1 VHGTI
6 ESTLEVEWRPLADL
20 ASIAEE
26 WRALAAHALVPNV
39 FYEPAF
45 ALAVQPVFGHDVGA
59 TLVWSRGVT
68 RRLLGLFP
76 ARTERYRYGLPW
88 PIVVGWINPYA
99 PLGVPLVDR
108 EAAEPVLGAWLEY
121 IASHRPGLLLLPM
134 FPQQGEVASALD
146 AVLARRGGASMA
158 FAKHERA
165 LLAPAGERADYLE
178 RALPRKKLKELGR
191 QLRRLGDDGAVAW
204 DIARDPAAI
213 SAALVDFLGL
223 EEAGWK
229 GRAGTAAAL
238 SPSTRA
244 LLEEAVSALACA
256 GKAEITRLLLA
267 GRAIA
272 TLIVLRSG
280 DTAWCWKIAYDE
292 RHARASP
299 GVQLMLQAT
308 EALLAEPG
316 FARVDSC
323 AAPDHPMI
331 DHIWRE
337 RLPLADRLVQPG
349 PRGQAAF
356 AFTRALEAARTGAI
370 TAAKHARD
378 RLRR

>member
-6 ESTLEVEWRPLADL
+6 ESTLEVEWRPLAELASLAPEWRDL
-20 ASIAEE
+20 AA
-26 WRALAAHALVPNV
+26 RALVPNV

-45 ALAVQPVFGHDVGA
+45 ALAALPVFGRDVRA
-59 TLVWSRGVT
+59 TLVWSRGAT

-76 ARTERYRYGLPW
+76 ARTERHRYGLPW

-108 EAAEPVLGAWLEY
+108 EAAETVLGAWLEHV
-121 IASHRPGLLLLPM
+121 AGHRPRLLLLPM
-134 FPQQGEVASALD
+134 FPQQGVLASAFD
-146 AVLARRGGASMA
+146 AALARRGGASVA
-158 FAKHERA
+158 FAVRERA
-165 LLAPAGERADYLE
+165 LLAPAGDRADYIE
-178 RALPRKKLKELGR
+178 RALPHKKLKELGR
-191 QLRRLGDDGAVAW
+191 QLRRIGDDGAVAW

-213 SAALVDFLGL
+213 GAALADFLTL

-229 GRAGTAAAL
+229 GRAGTAAAR
-238 SPSTRA
+238 SPSIRA
-244 LLEEAVSALACA
+244 FLEASVSALAGE
-256 GKAEITRLLLA
+256 GKTEILRLMLA

-272 TLIVLRSG
+272 ALIVLRSG

-292 RHARASP
+292 QHARASP

-308 EALLAEPG
+308 KALLAEPG
-316 FARVDSC
+316 LARVDSC

-337 RLPLADRLVQPG
+337 RLPLADRLVLPG
-349 PRGQAAF
+349 PHGGTTLTL
-356 AFTRALEAARTGAI
+356 TRLLEAARTGAI
-370 TAAKHARD
+370 AAAKHARD
-378 RLRR
+378 LLRR

>member
-20 ASIAEE
+20 ASIAAQ
-26 WRALAAHALVPNV
+26 WRALAARALVPNV

-45 ALAVQPVFGHDVGA
+45 ALAVQPVFGRDVGA
-59 TLVWSRGVT
+59 TLVWSRGAT

-76 ARTERYRYGLPW
+76 ARTECCRYGLPW
-88 PIVVGWINPYA
+88 PIIVGWINPYA

-121 IASHRPGLLLLPM
+121 IANHRPRLLLLPM
-134 FPQQGEVASALD
+134 FPQQGVLASALD
-146 AVLARRGGASMA
+146 AALARRGGASVA
-158 FAKHERA
+158 FALHERA
-165 LLAPAGERADYLE
+165 LLAPAGERADYLGQ
-178 RALPRKKLKELGR
+178 AIPRKKLKELGR

-213 SAALVDFLGL
+213 SAALADFLAL

-238 SPSTRA
+238 SPSIRA
-244 LLEEAVSALACA
+244 LLEEAVPALARE

-272 TLIVLRSG
+272 ALIVLRSG

-292 RHARASP
+292 QHARASP

-308 EALLAEPG
+308 RALLVEPG
-316 FARVDSC
+316 LARVDSC

-337 RLPLADRLVQPG
+337 RLPLADRLVLAG
-349 PRGQAAF
+349 PHGQAAF
-356 AFTRALEAARTGAI
+356 VFTRALEAARTGAI
-370 TAAKHARD
+370 AAAKHARD
-378 RLRR
+378 RLQR

>member
-1 VHGTI
+1 MHGTI
-6 ESTLEVEWRPLADL
+6 ESTLEVELRPLAEL
-20 ASIAEE
+20 ASIASD
-26 WRALAAHALVPNV
+26 WRALAARALVPNI

-45 ALAVQPVFGHDVGA
+45 ALAAQPVFGHNVGA

-76 ARTERYRYGLPW
+76 VQVERCRYGLPW

-99 PLGVPLVDR
+99 PLGLPLVDR
-108 EAAEPVLGAWLEY
+108 EAAEPVLGAWLEH
-121 IASHRPGLLLLPM
+121 IASHQPRPLLLPM
-134 FPQQGEVASALD
+134 FPQEGT
-146 AVLARRGGASMA
+146 LARAFDAALAQRGGASVA
-158 FAKHERA
+158 FAVHERA
-165 LLAPAGERADYLE
+165 LLAPAGERTGYIE
-178 RALPRKKLKELGR
+178 QALPRKKLKELGR
-191 QLRRLGDDGAVAW
+191 QLRRLGDDGAAAW
-204 DIARDPAAI
+204 DTARDPAAI
-213 SAALVDFLGL
+213 GTALADFLAL

-229 GRAGTAAAL
+229 GRAGTAAAR
-238 SPSTRA
+238 SPSIRA
-244 LLEEAVSALACA
+244 FLEAAVSALARES
-256 GKAEITRLLLA
+256 KAEIMRLMLA

-272 TLIVLRSG
+272 ALIVLRSG

-292 RHARASP
+292 RHARSSP

-308 EALLAEPG
+308 KALLAEPG
-316 FARVDSC
+316 LTSVDSC

-349 PRGQAAF
+349 PHGGAAF

-370 TAAKHARD
+370 AAAKHARD
-378 RLRR
+378 LLRR